1 MKHKLIAAIVLSCIG
16 MTAMAEEGGY
26 FGLGWSQINYKEDG
40 FDSVTPT
47 AMIARIGKQ
56 VNPNFA
62 IEARIGTGLASSDLY
77 VSNTRI
83 TAELDSY
90 FGFYGKVMAPVT
102 PQFSFYGLF
111 GYTSGTLSVKASN
124 GYSASADDSD
134 VSYGIGAELA
144 VSPQASVGLE
154 WAHLMSGSGY
164 DVKAITAGVNFKF

>member
-26 FGLGWSQINYKEDG
+26 FGLGWSQVTYAEDG
-40 FDSVTPT
+40 YDSVSPT
-47 AMIARIGKQ
+47 AIIARIGKQ
-56 VNPNFA
+56 VSPNLA
-62 IEARIGTGLASSDLY
+62 LEARLGTGLDSSDIYLY
-77 VSNTRI
+77 NTRVSVDV
-83 TAELDSY
+83 DS
-90 FGFYGKVMAPVT
+90 FVGFYAKVMAPVN
-102 PQFSFYGLF
+102 PQFSVYGLL
-111 GYTSGTLSVKASN
+111 GYTSGKLTMKASN